1 MLKNQFIQYLDRE
14 KNYSPLTLRSYLAD
28 ISGFEAFYKSHSSN
42 KSFIDISTKD
52 VRNWIVAL
60 SDRGLSERTINRK
73 IASLKSF
80 YKFLQKT
87 ESVKTNPLSN
97 ISGMKVKRKIP
108 VPFSE
113 TEMHNLFDENL
124 FDNDFE
130 GIRNKAI
137 ISIFYT
143 TGIRR
148 AELIGLTENSIDYH
162 KKELKVLGK
171 RNKER
176 LIPLLDSTLK
186 YIDTYINVKNK
197 HFSNVKI
204 DNSLFLTKKGKKIYE
219 TLVYRVINSY
229 LSSVSVKH
237 KKSPH
242 MLRHTFATHL
252 LNNGADLNSIKELL
266 GHSSLAATQV
276 YTQSGINELKNIYKK
291 AHPRSKK

>member
-1 MLKNQFIQYLDRE
+1 MLKKQFIQYLERE
-14 KNYSPLTLRSYLAD
+14 KNYSPLTLKSYLGD
-28 ISGFEAFYKSHSSN
+28 LSDFEAFSKSNNIQFDLKKVTS
-42 KSFIDISTKD
+42 KQ
-52 VRNWIVAL
+52 VRIWIAFL
-60 SDRGLSERTINRK
+60 SERKLSERTINRK

-80 YKFLQKT
+80 YKFLR
-87 ESVKTNPLSN
+87 KTNTIIESPLNN
-97 ISGMKVKRKIP
+97 ITGMKVRRKIP

-113 TEMHNLFDENL
+113 TEMDNLFDES
-124 FDNDFE
+124 FFQPDFE
-130 GIRNKAI
+130 GIRDKAI
-137 ISIFYT
+137 IAVLYT

-148 AELIGLTENSIDYH
+148 AELIGLTLKSIDYH

-176 LIPLLDSTLK
+176 ILPLLDSTLN
-186 YIDTYINVKNK
+186 YIETYLNSRNQL
-197 HFSNVKI
+197 FSEAKI
-204 DNSLFLTKKGKKIYE
+204 TDSLFITKKGKKIYE
-219 TLVYRVINSY
+219 TLVYRIINSY

-252 LNNGADLNSIKELL
+252 LNNGADLNAIKELL

-276 YTQSGINELKNIYKK
+276 YTQSGISELKNIYKK

>member
-1 MLKNQFIQYLDRE
+1 
-14 KNYSPLTLRSYLAD
+14 
-28 ISGFEAFYKSHSSN
+28 
-42 KSFIDISTKD
+42 
-52 VRNWIVAL
+52 
-60 SDRGLSERTINRK
+60 
-73 IASLKSF
+73 
-80 YKFLQKT
+80 
-87 ESVKTNPLSN
+87 
-97 ISGMKVKRKIP
+97 

>member
-1 MLKNQFIQYLDRE
+1 
-14 KNYSPLTLRSYLAD
+14 
-28 ISGFEAFYKSHSSN
+28 
-42 KSFIDISTKD
+42 
-52 VRNWIVAL
+52 
-60 SDRGLSERTINRK
+60 
-73 IASLKSF
+73 
-80 YKFLQKT
+80 
-87 ESVKTNPLSN
+87 
-97 ISGMKVKRKIP
+97 MKVHRKIP

-113 TEMHNLFDENL
+113 QEMNALIDTSYFSD
-124 FDNDFE
+124 DFE
-130 GIRNKAI
+130 GIRNKAM
-137 ISIFYT
+137 ISILYT

-148 AELIGLTENSIDYH
+148 AELISLTNNSIDFH

-176 LIPLLDSTLK
+176 IIPLLNST
-186 YIDTYINVKNK
+186 IQIIETYIKQK
-197 HFSNVKI
+197 KYHFKDIQVA
-204 DNSLFLTKKGKKIYE
+204 DYLFVTRKGKKIYE

-252 LNNGADLNSIKELL
+252 LNNGADLNAIKELL